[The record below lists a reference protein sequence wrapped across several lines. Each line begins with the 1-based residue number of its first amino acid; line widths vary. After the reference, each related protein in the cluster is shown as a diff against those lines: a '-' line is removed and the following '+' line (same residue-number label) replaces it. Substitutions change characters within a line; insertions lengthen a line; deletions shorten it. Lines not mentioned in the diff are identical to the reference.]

1 MDDLKT
7 GENTGLKDR
16 DGTDI
21 RFGDLVQL
29 DVGRESRIFRVQYKT
44 VTREVISHPGF
55 DDPTAKVNI
64 TGVVFSWMGFD
75 LFPCVDGEGVSDVSQ
90 MKVIGGRVQCRF
102 CRHYDKDRE
111 VCCNPTSPY
120 WADATDPGAYC
131 MMHGHISNEAYFGG
145 KQ

>member
-7 GENTGLKDR
+7 GENTGLKDK

-75 LFPCVDGEGVSDVSQ
+75 LFPRVDGEGVSDVSR
-90 MKVIGGRVQCRF
+90 MKVIGKGIGCGT
-102 CRHYDKDRE
+102 CMHYDKPMG
-111 VCCNPTSPY
+111 VCLNPTSPN
-120 WADATDPGAYC
+120 WADKTAPDDSCAKYRYIILGQ
-131 MMHGHISNEAYFGG
+131 YFD
-145 KQ
+145 K